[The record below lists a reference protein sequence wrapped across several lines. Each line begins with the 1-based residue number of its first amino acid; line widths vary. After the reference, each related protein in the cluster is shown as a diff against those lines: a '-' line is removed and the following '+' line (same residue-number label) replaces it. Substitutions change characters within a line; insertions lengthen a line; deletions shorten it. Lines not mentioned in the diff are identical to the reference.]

1 MWFWYGLASAVVGA
15 VSVVINKRILKK
27 VNASVL
33 TWALFTLQIPFLTYL
48 AVKDGLPNIGGIFW
62 LGVGGSAVTFVVGK
76 TLALSSIKQSVLSK
90 VFPLMSLTTA
100 YTYILGSVFLG
111 ETIRLLPSV
120 GLVLIVVGV
129 YTLNAQGIKNSLLMP
144 FKLLVTERASR
155 LYLLATVAASMSAIF
170 DKLALTSVSPE
181 NPELVMLTENVLM
194 SAALLG
200 FMVKSKKDW
209 KVQVRDSFWMLLA
222 ASLVYMVM
230 GILVFSG
237 FYGGPVVLVSGAKK
251 LQVLFVLLLSW
262 LFFGDKP
269 SKFSWLGTVLM
280 LGGVVIIKLL

>member
-194 SAALLG
+194 SVALLG